1 MEALSSEQEG
11 ARLQQREKETL
22 VRMLA
27 WVNSNKGWSLLLEGC
42 GLFAPFG
49 LFAPLACKILV
60 PRPGIEPRP
69 PQVENKEP

>member
-1 MEALSSEQEG
+1 MEALSREQEG

-42 GLFAPFG
+42 GLF
-49 LFAPLACKILV
+49 LV
-60 PRPGIEPRP
+60 CLHPWHARS
-69 PQVENKEP
+69 